1 MQIYKLLGTVQTQ
14 QKRQVLVAGLVKSG
28 WEHSAHNEDEDQLA
42 LGHIRLNLEGEATL
56 LLDVGFA
63 GKPEDIVSLIE
74 ALDMHPVHYSLDLF
88 GDSARLVRR
97 FIK

>member
-14 QKRQVLVAGLVKSG
+14 QKRQVLVSGLIASG
-28 WEHSAHNEDEDQLA
+28 WERSVHNEDEDQLS
-42 LGHIRLNLEGEATL
+42 LGRVRLHLEGESTL
-56 LLDVGFA
+56 LLDAGFT
-63 GKPEDIVSLIE
+63 GKPEDITCLIE
-74 ALDMHPVHYSLDLF
+74 TLDKHPVHYSLDLF